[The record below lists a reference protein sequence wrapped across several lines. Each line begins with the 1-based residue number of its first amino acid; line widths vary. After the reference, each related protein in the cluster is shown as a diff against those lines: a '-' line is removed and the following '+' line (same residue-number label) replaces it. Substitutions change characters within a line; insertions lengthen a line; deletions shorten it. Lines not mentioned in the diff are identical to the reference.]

1 MCVLQA
7 ADFADRAASG
17 ALTVVV
23 SAKVERLR
31 TQHADAIREKSAA
44 DSKCRK
50 LADKVAALEGEK
62 TDLRRQLAGRGGR
75 PMRPSPRRRLRRRRP
90 IWRGRRAILPGSAP
104 SSWRSGSA
112 PCRAVW
118 RGPRTRR
125 ARRLSRHANSLW
137 IHTMSWARG
146 PVTSKCRTE
155 SPDFAAWSGYR
166 RSCRHSPLSWR
177 GLCRM
182 PPWSPARGR

>member
-7 ADFADRAASG
+7 ADFADHAASG
-17 ALTVVV
+17 ALTAVV

-31 TQHADAIREKSAA
+31 TQHADAVREKSAA

-50 LADKVAALEGEK
+50 LVDKVAVLEGEK
-62 TDLRRQLAGRGGR
+62 TVLRRQLAEERKEANEA
-75 PMRPSPRRRLRRRRP
+75 LAKAQAAQAEANLA
-90 IWRGRRAILPGSAP
+90 WAE

-112 PCRAVW
+112 LCGLVW
-118 RGPRTRR
+118 RGPRPRR
-125 ARRLSRHANSLW
+125 ARRLSGHANSLW

-146 PVTSKCRTE
+146 PLISKCRTE
-155 SPDFAAWSGYR
+155 SPDFAALSGYR
-166 RSCRHSPLSWR
+166 RNCMRSPPSWR
-177 GLCRM
+177 GLCPM